1 MAVQEGNSDVV
12 EVRLADSPQALEVL
26 LNQKALSFTE
36 QNWMDLKGE
45 WPSPMQGLPTAVM
58 LSLVLPQEAVDSGAQ
73 IQKQRFLGPW
83 RSQDA
88 QGHRWGD
95 PCPACDSLR
104 PTGAVAQPGVSSHT
118 FICMGMPVKTIAP
131 AQSPERPVAST

>member
-12 EVRLADSPQALEVL
+12 EVRLAGSPQALEVL
-26 LNQKALSFTE
+26 LNQKALSFNE

-58 LSLVLPQEAVDSGAQ
+58 LSSFLPQEAVDSGAQ

-88 QGHRWGD
+88 H
-95 PCPACDSLR
+95 PCPACDSFR
-104 PTGAVAQPGVSSHT
+104 PKGAVAQPEVSSHT
-118 FICMGMPVKTIAP
+118 FICMGMPVKTIGP
-131 AQSPERPVAST
+131 AQSPERPVTST

>member
-12 EVRLADSPQALEVL
+12 EVRLAGSPQALEVL

-45 WPSPMQGLPTAVM
+45 WPSTMQGLPMIVM
-58 LSLVLPQEAVDSGAQ
+58 LFLVLPQEVVDSGAQ
-73 IQKQRFLGPW
+73 TQKQRFLGPW
-83 RSQDA
+83 RSHDA
-88 QGHRWGD
+88 HGHRLGD

-104 PTGAVAQPGVSSHT
+104 SKGAVAQPEVCSHT
-118 FICMGMPVKTIAP
+118 FICMGMPVKTIGP
-131 AQSPERPVAST
+131 AQSPERPVTST